1 MDLLRKRLKNLY
13 KMKTIL
19 FALFLGLINLNLN
32 AQTYEQLV
40 KKADSC
46 YSEKKYSKS
55 KEYYKK
61 AFKINPE
68 SRKNYYNAACTAS
81 LANDKKTSF
90 KWLNIA
96 ITNGF
101 DNLNHIKSDTDLQNL
116 HTDKRWQEIIDK
128 LQLKMD
134 IIEANYDKPLQKELI
149 AIFNEDQIIRG
160 QFIDAQKK
168 YNYQRNNVIDSL
180 GQIMTNKDS
189 INLIQITKIL
199 DEKGWIGKDK
209 VGQQANNTIF
219 LVIQHSD
226 LKVQKK
232 YLPMMREAVRKGNA
246 DAGSLALLEDR
257 IALRE
262 GRKQIYGSQ
271 IGTNPITKLQYVLP
285 LEDPDNVDKR
295 RTDVG
300 LNLLADY
307 VKYWN
312 IVWDVEKYKK
322 ELPEIEKVNQKK

>member
-1 MDLLRKRLKNLY
+1 
-13 KMKTIL
+13 MKTII
-19 FALFLGLINLNLN
+19 FTLFLGLINLNLN
-32 AQTYEQLV
+32 AQTYEQLI

-46 YSEKKYSKS
+46 YSEKNYAKS
-55 KEYYKK
+55 KEYFKM

-68 SRKNYYNAACTAS
+68 SRKNFYNAACAAS
-81 LANDKKTSF
+81 LANDKQTSF

-101 DNLNHIKSDTDLQNL
+101 DNLNHIKSDSDLQNL
-116 HTDKRWQEIIDK
+116 HPDKRWQEIIDK
-128 LQLKMD
+128 LQHKMD
-134 IIEANYDKPLQKELI
+134 IIEANYDKPLQKKLI
-149 AIFNEDQIIRG
+149 DIFNEDQIVRR

-168 YNYQRNNVIDSL
+168 YNYQSNKVVDSL

-189 INLIQITKIL
+189 INLVKIIKIL
-199 DEKGWIGKDK
+199 DEKGWVGKDK
-209 VGQQANNTIF
+209 VGQQANTTLF

-226 LKVQKK
+226 LEVQKK
-232 YLPMMREAVRKGNA
+232 YLPMIREAVKKRNA

-295 RTDVG
+295 RTEVG
-300 LNLLADY
+300 LDLLADY
-307 VKYWN
+307 VKNWN
-312 IVWDVEKYKK
+312 IVWDVKKYKK
-322 ELPEIEKVNQKK
+322 ELPEIEKLNQKKQ